1 MVFLAVQKLFS
12 FMSLHFFIFAFAAFA
27 FGVKSKNFLPRP
39 ISNPHIFSQTFSGFR
54 SYIQA

>member
-12 FMSLHFFIFAFAAFA
+12 FMSLHFIFAFAAFA